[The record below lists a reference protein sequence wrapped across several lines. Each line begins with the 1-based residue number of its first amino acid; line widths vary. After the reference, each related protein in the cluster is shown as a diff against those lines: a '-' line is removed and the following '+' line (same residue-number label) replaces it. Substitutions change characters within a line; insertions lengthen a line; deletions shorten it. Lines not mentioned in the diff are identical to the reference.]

1 MDVARLRESITGFL
15 TEFPIVTLF
24 GVIGI
29 GYLLGEIRILG
40 FRLGVAGVLF
50 AGLAVGA
57 LGPGVVVPS
66 IVSTFGLIL
75 FIYTIGIQ
83 FGPTFVSPFR
93 RQTHPDAVFC
103 VAMLVLGAGLALA
116 VEIWNRSGATLA
128 GLYPGALTNAS
139 ALAAAQEV
147 LRDNQPTLP
156 AAALQQLVDQ
166 AVIAFG
172 IAYPFGVLGVMLS
185 FRLYRSLFGIQPA
198 ATEAG
203 ERIEVR
209 DFVVQNPRVTGQRLG
224 EILRLHKD
232 LGFVVSRIQ
241 HNGAT
246 TLATADSRLAL
257 DDIVAVVGHRAA
269 LERAH
274 HLFGDPAKVHI
285 EGDRNVLDYRR
296 VFVSSRDCVGKR
308 IGDLNLPQQ
317 LSATI
322 TRLRRGDLDFVPNPA
337 TRLEFGD
344 RIHVLTSPANFAA
357 VSQFFGDSIRG
368 TAEINFGSVGLG
380 MTLGVILGL
389 IPIPLRHGAAARPC
403 RRTAGRGSDAGA
415 SRTHGPLHLG
425 DPA

>member
-1 MDVARLRESITGFL
+1 
-15 TEFPIVTLF
+15 
-24 GVIGI
+24 
-29 GYLLGEIRILG
+29 
-40 FRLGVAGVLF
+40 
-50 AGLAVGA
+50 
-57 LGPGVVVPS
+57 
-66 IVSTFGLIL
+66 
-75 FIYTIGIQ
+75 
-83 FGPTFVSPFR
+83 
-93 RQTHPDAVFC
+93 
-103 VAMLVLGAGLALA
+103 MLVFGAGLALA
-116 VEIWNRSGATLA
+116 REIWSRFSGAMLA
-128 GLYPGALTNAS
+128 GLFSGALTNAP

-147 LRDNQPTLP
+147 LRDNHRTMP

-185 FRLYRSLFGIQPA
+185 IQLYRSLFRIKPA

-203 ERIEVR
+203 NRIEVR

-224 EILRLHKD
+224 EILRLHKG

-241 HNGAT
+241 HNGET

-257 DDIVAVVGHRAA
+257 GDIVAVVGHGAA

-274 HLFGDPAKVHI
+274 HLFGDPAEVQI
-285 EGDRNVLDYRR
+285 ERDRNVLDYRR

-344 RIHVLTSPANFAA
+344 RIRCSPRRRISPPSRNFSATRFAA
-357 VSQFFGDSIRG
+357 QRKSI
-368 TAEINFGSVGLG
+368 S
-380 MTLGVILGL
+380 
-389 IPIPLRHGAAARPC
+389 ARS
-403 RRTAGRGSDAGA
+403 GWE
-415 SRTHGPLHLG
+415 
-425 DPA
+425 

>member
-1 MDVARLRESITGFL
+1 MTANRTEDSQKARLAGENPRFEPRTDEGRFQSCADVGGFGDDRRSTLSAMLGMAEDVARLRESITGFL

-57 LGPGVVVPS
+57 LGPGVALPS

-93 RQTHPDAVFC
+93 RQAYPEAVFC

-116 VEIWNRSGATLA
+116 LEIWSRFSGATLA
-128 GLYPGALTNAS
+128 GLYSGALTNAP

-147 LRDNQPTLP
+147 LRDNHRTMP
-156 AAALQQLVDQ
+156 AAALQQQVDQ

-185 FRLYRSLFGIQPA
+185 IQLYRSLFRIKPA

-203 ERIEVR
+203 NRIEVR

-224 EILRLHKD
+224 EILRLHQGPRF
-232 LGFVVSRIQ
+232 LC
-241 HNGAT
+241 
-246 TLATADSRLAL
+246 
-257 DDIVAVVGHRAA
+257 
-269 LERAH
+269 EP
-274 HLFGDPAKVHI
+274 DP
-285 EGDRNVLDYRR
+285 
-296 VFVSSRDCVGKR
+296 
-308 IGDLNLPQQ
+308 
-317 LSATI
+317 T
-322 TRLRRGDLDFVPNPA
+322 
-337 TRLEFGD
+337 
-344 RIHVLTSPANFAA
+344 
-357 VSQFFGDSIRG
+357 
-368 TAEINFGSVGLG
+368 
-380 MTLGVILGL
+380 
-389 IPIPLRHGAAARPC
+389 
-403 RRTAGRGSDAGA
+403 
-415 SRTHGPLHLG
+415 
-425 DPA
+425 

>member
-1 MDVARLRESITGFL
+1 MLGMAEDVARLRESITGFL

-57 LGPGVVVPS
+57 LGPGVALPS

-93 RQTHPDAVFC
+93 RQAYPEAVFC
-103 VAMLVLGAGLALA
+103 VAMLVLGTGLALA
-116 VEIWNRSGATLA
+116 LEIWNRFSGATLA
-128 GLYPGALTNAS
+128 GLYAGALTNAP

-147 LRDNQPTLP
+147 LRDNHRTMP
-156 AAALQQLVDQ
+156 AAVLQQLVDQ

-185 FRLYRSLFGIQPA
+185 IQLYRSLFRIKTA

-203 ERIEVR
+203 NRIEVR
-209 DFVVQNPRVTGQRLG
+209 DFVVQNPRVTGQRLA

-241 HNGAT
+241 HNGET

-257 DDIVAVVGHRAA
+257 DDIVAVVGHQAA

-274 HLFGDPAKVHI
+274 HLFGDPAKVQI
-285 EGDRNVLDYRR
+285 ERDRNVLDYRR

-322 TRLRRGDLDFVPNPA
+322 TRLRRETSISSLTPRRGWNLATASACSPHRRISPPSRNFSA
-337 TRLEFGD
+337 TR
-344 RIHVLTSPANFAA
+344 FAA
-357 VSQFFGDSIRG
+357 RRKSI
-368 TAEINFGSVGLG
+368 S
-380 MTLGVILGL
+380 
-389 IPIPLRHGAAARPC
+389 ARSGW
-403 RRTAGRGSDAGA
+403 A
-415 SRTHGPLHLG
+415 
-425 DPA
+425 